1 MAFRSLTT
9 VLTLYRGG
17 TLTLEQA
24 AEESGLSRAR
34 VRSELHARGIR
45 VREAAETDSIE
56 RTDA

>member
-1 MAFRSLTT
+1 MAFRSLRT

-24 AEESGLSRAR
+24 AEESGLSTTR
-34 VRSELHARGIR
+34 VESELRTRGIP
-45 VREAAETDSIE
+45 VREAAETDSVE

>member
-24 AEESGLSRAR
+24 AEESGLSTAR
-34 VRSELHARGIR
+34 VESELRTRGIPI
-45 VREAAETDSIE
+45 READSIE
-56 RTDA
+56 GTDT